1 MIEERVQTV
10 QQFQTDDWRHGVV
23 DLVLK
28 LRDGIIHPTQQIQLE
43 RILNR
48 ARSRGCLAS
57 LDDMIDFFRDS
68 RNDTSEIFAR
78 IYKLA
83 ESGHITAQDFANVH
97 AGYTTTIGGKVS
109 SIK

>member
-1 MIEERVQTV
+1 MDKRST
-10 QQFQTDDWRHGVV
+10 DWRQGVV
-23 DLVLK
+23 DLALK
-28 LRDGIIHPTQQIQLE
+28 LRDGTIQPTQQIQLE

-57 LDDMIDFFRDS
+57 LDDMIDFFRDP
-68 RNDTSEIFAR
+68 RRDTSEIFAR

-83 ESGHITAQDFANVH
+83 ETGHITAQDFADVR
-97 AGYTTTIGGKVS
+97 AGSTITIGGKVS

>member
-1 MIEERVQTV
+1 MQIIQLTNITYKQTMGYV
-10 QQFQTDDWRHGVV
+10 FKAKTGEVLVV
-23 DLVLK
+23 DGGHTGHH
-28 LRDGIIHPTQQIQLE
+28 RELE

-57 LDDMIDFFRDS
+57 LDDMIDFFRDP
-68 RNDTSEIFAR
+68 RRDTSEIFAR

-83 ESGHITAQDFANVH
+83 EAGHITAQDFADVR
-97 AGYTTTIGGKVS
+97 AGSTITIGGKVS